1 MDDPD
6 ELELATLEEDLEIV
20 MLDDDDG
27 FEVVLDNVVDG
38 EVDSDDELED
48 DDFEVDP
55 VLDADVVEIE
65 LVPVEAADLIEVA
78 NPEETELGWELA
90 TEDDRIDPDEVKI
103 EDEVDEVLLNV
114 DVSLDEEDVLLS
126 GAAACT
132 NFAKANLAFG
142 AATVTWVYSVNLDG
156 PPQISSE
163 FPIHRSLHWLSAAAC
178 MAPEASVSP
187 HLLKLDLKK
196 QKWLWGLTSIPDG
209 IPNLHMYMKNTQTGM
224 FQRSFGHLRELGLTM
239 HDQQLAQHSNRY
251 N

>member
-1 MDDPD
+1 MVDEVDDPE

-55 VLDADVVEIE
+55 VLDVDVVEIK
-65 LVPVEAADLIEVA
+65 LVPVDIAGLIEVA
-78 NPEETELGWELA
+78 NPEGTELGGELA
-90 TEDDRIDPDEVKI
+90 TEDDRIDPDEVKT
-103 EDEVDEVLLNV
+103 EDEVDEVLLDV

-142 AATVTWVYSVNLDG
+142 AATVT
-156 PPQISSE
+156 
-163 FPIHRSLHWLSAAAC
+163 
-178 MAPEASVSP
+178 
-187 HLLKLDLKK
+187 
-196 QKWLWGLTSIPDG
+196 
-209 IPNLHMYMKNTQTGM
+209 
-224 FQRSFGHLRELGLTM
+224 
-239 HDQQLAQHSNRY
+239 
-251 N
+251 